1 MSKTQKTAVVT
12 GASTGIG
19 YGCVEKL
26 VSRKW
31 HVFAAVRK
39 EEDAKRLTDAFGE
52 NVTPLFMD
60 VTDQPAI
67 DAAASKVREAL
78 NGRTLNGLV
87 NNAGVAVAG
96 PILELPI
103 EDFERQIAIN
113 LTGQLRVT
121 QAFAPLLGADLE
133 LEGPAGRIV
142 MMSSMAGEMGAPFLA
157 PYAASKH
164 GLEGLSKSLRREL
177 NVFGIQVIVIGPGAV
192 STPIWAKSD
201 EVDVSGYENSVFY
214 DALVGLRNYMSSMG
228 EKGFAPSKIADRVYR
243 AFTDAKPNF
252 RYAIVPQRFT
262 NWTLPKL
269 LPARKVDEIV
279 TKRLGLTQRFRLKD

>member
-1 MSKTQKTAVVT
+1 MSKTQMTAVVT

-26 VSRKW
+26 VSKKW

-39 EEDAKRLTDAFGE
+39 DEDAKRLTDAFGE
-52 NVTPLFMD
+52 NVTPLMMD

-67 DAAASKVREAL
+67 DAAAALVRKHL
-78 NGRTLNGLV
+78 DGRTLNGLV

-121 QAFAPLLGADLE
+121 QAFGPLLGADLD
-133 LEGPAGRIV
+133 LKGPPGRIV

-164 GLEGLSKSLRREL
+164 GLEGLSKSMRREL

-192 STPIWAKSD
+192 ATPIWAKSD
-201 EVDVSGYENSVFY
+201 EVDVSGYEGSVFY
-214 DALVGLRNYMSSMG
+214 DALVGLRNYMTRLG
-228 EKGFAPSKIADRVYR
+228 EDGFPPSKIADRVYR
-243 AFTDAKPNF
+243 AFTDKQPRF
-252 RYAIVPQRFT
+252 RYAIVPQRFS

-269 LPARKVDEIV
+269 LPARMVDNLV
-279 TKRLGLTQRFRLKD
+279 TKRLGLTRIRK

>member
-19 YGCVEKL
+19 YACVEKL
-26 VSRKW
+26 VAKKW
-31 HVFAAVRK
+31 HVFPAVRK
-39 EEDAKRLTDAFGE
+39 DADAQKLTDAFGDS
-52 NVTPLFMD
+52 VTPLMMD

-67 DAAASKVREAL
+67 DAAAALVREKL
-78 NGRTLNGLV
+78 QGRTLNGLV

-103 EDFERQIAIN
+103 EEFEKQIAIN
-113 LTGQLRVT
+113 LTGQVRVT
-121 QAFAPLLGADLE
+121 QAFGPLLGADLE
-133 LEGPAGRIV
+133 LDRPPGRIV

-177 NVFGIQVIVIGPGAV
+177 NVYGIQVVVIGPGSV
-192 STPIWAKSD
+192 KTPIWDKSD
-201 EVDVSGYENSVFY
+201 EVDVSGYEKSVY
-214 DALVGLRNYMSSMG
+214 YKALVGLREYMTRLG
-228 EKGFAPSKIADRVYR
+228 AEGFPPSKIADRLYR
-243 AFTDAKPNF
+243 AFTDNQPRF
-252 RYAIVPQRFT
+252 RYAIVPGRFS

-269 LPARKVDEIV
+269 LPARTVDNLV
-279 TKRLGLTQRFRLKD
+279 TKRLGLTRIRK